1 VADIEELTGGEADH
15 ETSGCGGGDP
25 ALDMALRRRPRPG
38 ETRERDD
45 ACRPFQCFQAAHH
58 LGLLNGEPFRRKHL
72 VGFREGIVVKAVKP
86 GSEVGVA
93 RPALGTAAQMRVA
106 YGLSAG
112 SRRAP
117 KVRELVVTQMTAR
130 RASTKK

>member
-15 ETSGCGGGDP
+15 ETSGSCGGDP
-25 ALDMALRRRPRPG
+25 ALDMALRRRHRSG

-45 ACRPFQCFQAAHH
+45 AGGPLERLEAAHH
-58 LGLLNGEPFRRKHL
+58 LGLLNRESFRRKHL
-72 VGFREGIVVKAVKP
+72 VGFPDGVVVEAIKP
-86 GSEVGVA
+86 SSEVGVT
-93 RPALGTAAQMRVA
+93 RSALGAAAQMCVV
-106 YGLSAG
+106 YWLSAG

-117 KVRELVVTQMTAR
+117 QVGELVVTQMTVG